1 MMIDPTSAIKRE
13 AFQLIELQIDTL
25 RREER
30 LTASDLA
37 DYHTRSEKITQ
48 LYREIDRMAMTRSR
62 IELRATRASYVPPW
76 FEGARPLSG
85 A

>member
-1 MMIDPTSAIKRE
+1 MMTAPASAIKKE

-25 RREER
+25 RREGS

-48 LYREIDRMAMTRSR
+48 LYRELDRMAMTRMR
-62 IELRATRASYVPPW
+62 IELPAAMAS
-76 FEGARPLSG
+76 
-85 A
+85 